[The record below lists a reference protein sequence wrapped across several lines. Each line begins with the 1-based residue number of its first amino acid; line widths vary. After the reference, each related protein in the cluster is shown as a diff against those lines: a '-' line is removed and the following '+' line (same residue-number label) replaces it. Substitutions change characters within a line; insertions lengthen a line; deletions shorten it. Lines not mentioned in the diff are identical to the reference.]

1 MLGIKKERENIQFSM
16 EREAINNINMIII
29 KQL

>member
-29 KQL
+29 NQL

>member
-1 MLGIKKERENIQFSM
+1 MFGIKKERENIQFSM

>member
-1 MLGIKKERENIQFSM
+1 MFGIKKERENIQFSM

-29 KQL
+29 K